1 MTVFSHERIRIT
13 LLPARPSR
21 LNANFDTEH
30 AKERLSGR
38 RGIRA
43 RCAVGPKRGDAAQD
57 RHRFRRVLVSR
68 REGILGLSP
77 QAYARTSSIP
87 IDELDAAASK
97 ARRTAKSL
105 GSSWMSRL
113 GRARLVAA
121 SKRVAGASIVVR
133 RVNRRRSKNRCGF
146 GFLAIGWR
154 VRPHIGRRARA
165 SPRRRSATGYIRGEG
180 SPRPITSL
188 QFTGH
193 VLAETEAAESH
204 EGDGGRTKESPRFR
218 RG

>member
-1 MTVFSHERIRIT
+1 
-13 LLPARPSR
+13 
-21 LNANFDTEH
+21 
-30 AKERLSGR
+30 
-38 RGIRA
+38 
-43 RCAVGPKRGDAAQD
+43 
-57 RHRFRRVLVSR
+57 
-68 REGILGLSP
+68 LSP
-77 QAYARTSSIP
+77 QAYDRTSSIP

-154 VRPHIGRRARA
+154 VRPHIGRHEARA
-165 SPRRRSATGYIRGEG
+165 AALARLRDDARRPGIFAARVVQGRSRPCSSRVMFWPRRKRPSHTKATAVAQKKAPAFGGAKSSRRNTGCQASGCSTHIRCTTNGQA
-180 SPRPITSL
+180 T
-188 QFTGH
+188 
-193 VLAETEAAESH
+193 A
-204 EGDGGRTKESPRFR
+204 TKQSRKA
-218 RG
+218 